1 MSKINKYGL
10 DGLPDNIS
18 QFEIELL
25 HIGAVDSEAIGGLA
39 KSQHIKH
46 VIQMLYPWVWKYW
59 HDWNDLCLF
68 AWCNFQEIGM
78 TGCASAHKTFTF
90 SLLSWIEFLAKPMA
104 TSVVLTS
111 TTLPSLRTRIWNE
124 MMNFYNKSP
133 HIDFTQV
140 FGFNVVDS
148 KTQIQCK
155 KGDDKYAIRGVA
167 VDSGDIEQAIGKIQG
182 VHPERMI
189 MVVDEAAQTQPAIF
203 TARANLQV
211 GTKFYR
217 FVAIA
222 NASDPFD
229 SHGKF
234 CEPKN
239 GWSSITVNDESWET
253 NTGICLHFDGTK
265 SPNVRAGKPI
275 YPKLFSQEDLDRIK
289 KNFGENSMEWWMYGR
304 GYWAPSGTRDTVLDA
319 AMIFEAEADKP
330 AIWEGSVVKKLAS
343 LDPAFTTGGDRCI
356 LRFGKVSNFRDGNI
370 GMEMQEIVNIQLEE
384 RKDYPLNYQ
393 IADRVI
399 NECTTRGIK
408 PEDYIMDAT
417 SASGLV
423 DILSQ
428 RWSPAINKVQF
439 GGAATEDP
447 VSMNDDR
454 EGKRVY
460 SNRVSQLWF
469 NLQNL
474 ITAGRIRGLD
484 AATSKELCTRKYVLK
499 NERKMIEPKKDMKI
513 RSGES
518 PDLADA
524 AVLLAELFLKQNG
537 FQTSS
542 AGWTNQ
548 SAEWDRFVQEND
560 MESNYAAYNQ

>member
-1 MSKINKYGL
+1 
-10 DGLPDNIS
+10 
-18 QFEIELL
+18 
-25 HIGAVDSEAIGGLA
+25 
-39 KSQHIKH
+39 
-46 VIQMLYPWVWKYW
+46 
-59 HDWNDLCLF
+59 
-68 AWCNFQEIGM
+68 
-78 TGCASAHKTFTF
+78 
-90 SLLSWIEFLAKPMA
+90 LSWIEFLAKPMA

-124 MMNFYNKSP
+124 IMNFYNKSP
-133 HIDFTQV
+133 HINFSQV

-211 GTKFYR
+211 GTKLYR

-239 GWSSITVNDESWET
+239 GWSSINVNDESWET
-253 NTGICLHFDGTK
+253 TTGICIHFDGTK
-265 SPNVRAGKPI
+265 SPNVKAGTQK

-289 KNFGENSMEWWMYGR
+289 KNFGEDSMEWWMYGR

-319 AMIFEAEADKP
+319 AMIFESEANKAP
-330 AIWEGSVVKKLAS
+330 IWEGSEVKILAS

-370 GMEMQEIVNIQLEE
+370 GMELQETVNIQLQE
-384 RKDYPLNYQ
+384 RKDYPINYQ

-399 NECTTRGIK
+399 NECTTRNVK
-408 PEDYIMDAT
+408 PEDFILDAT

-423 DILSQ
+423 DIISQ
-428 RWSPAINKVQF
+428 RWSSAINKVQF
-439 GGAATEDP
+439 GAAATEDP

-460 SNRVSQLWF
+460 SNRVTQLWF
-469 NLQNL
+469 NFQNL
-474 ITAGRIRGLD
+474 IMSGRIRGLD
-484 AATSKELCTRKYVLK
+484 DATSKELCTRKYVLK
-499 NERKMIEPKKDMKI
+499 NEKKMIEPKKDMKLRTGGI
-513 RSGES
+513 S
-518 PDLADA
+518 PDLGDA
-524 AVLLAELFLKQNG
+524 AVLLGDLFLKQNG

-548 SAEWDRFVQEND
+548 SAEWDRFVEQND
-560 MESNYAAYNQ
+560 LETNYAAFN